1 MTPSNAPKS
10 TKLRGR
16 LLMEEP
22 LLNKGTAFNSDER
35 TELGLRGLLPP
46 YVTTLEEQIARLYGE
61 FCAKGTDLEKHTFLR
76 NVQDENETLFYALL
90 LRHIQEMT
98 PIVYTP
104 TVGEACQNFGKIF
117 RRPRGLYFSYP
128 NKDRI
133 DEIFD
138 NVREDVDVIV
148 VTDGG
153 RILGLGDQGA
163 GGMGI
168 PIGKLSLYSLC
179 GGIDPARTL
188 PILLDV
194 GTNNEERL
202 ADPRYLGWRNQR
214 ITGKEYDDFVEC
226 FVRAAIR
233 RFPKVLLQWEDF
245 SSDKAEVLRS
255 RYENR
260 LCSFNDD
267 IQGTAASTVGTL
279 LSAVSVS
286 REPLETQVFV
296 MMGAGSAGFGNYS
309 LLVRCLI
316 SKGLT
321 EVEARARIFVVDS
334 RGLLHDGREN
344 MTGLKAHMLQPRASL
359 SDWDIDVDQK
369 HAALDVVRNAR
380 PTAIIG
386 ATGQPNTFTK
396 EIVTLMAGRTERP
409 IFMPLSNP
417 TSKSE
422 ATPADLLEWTA
433 GKALI
438 ATGSPFDPVHSGGR
452 LHTISQ
458 ANNVY
463 IFPAVGL
470 GVLAANAV
478 RVTEGMFLAAA
489 LTLGEA
495 SPAKADP
502 DAPLLPPLNE
512 IRSLAKKIALAVA
525 KQARDEGIA
534 DRVSDAE
541 LEARIEER
549 MWEPVYRP
557 LLAD

>member
-1 MTPSNAPKS
+1 
-10 TKLRGR
+10 
-16 LLMEEP
+16 MEEP
-22 LLNKGTAFNSDER
+22 LLNKGTAFSPEER
-35 TELGLRGLLPP
+35 TALRLRGLLPP
-46 YVTTLEEQIARLYGE
+46 YVTTIDEQIARLYGE
-61 FCAKGTDLEKHTFLR
+61 FAAKGTDLEKHTFLR

-90 LRHIQEMT
+90 LRHIREMT

-104 TVGEACQNFGKIF
+104 TVGEACQKFGKIF

-128 NKDRI
+128 NQDRI

-138 NVREDVDVIV
+138 NIVEDIDVIV

-194 GTNNEERL
+194 GTNNQERL
-202 ADPRYLGWRNQR
+202 TDSRYLGWRHER
-214 ITGKEYDDFVEC
+214 ITGDDYDQFVER
-226 FVRAAIR
+226 FVRGAIK

-245 SSDKAEVLRS
+245 ASDKADVLLR
-255 RYENR
+255 RYQNR
-260 LCSFNDD
+260 LCTFNDD

-279 LSAVSVS
+279 LSAVTVTG
-286 REPLETQVFV
+286 EPLEEQTFV
-296 MMGAGSAGFGNYS
+296 MLGAGSAGYGNYG
-309 LLVRCLI
+309 LLVRCLV

-321 EVEARARIFVVDS
+321 EAQAKARIFVVDS
-334 RGLLHDGREN
+334 QGLLHDGRSGL
-344 MTGLKAHMLQPRASL
+344 TGLKLHMLQPLRDL
-359 SDWDIDVDQK
+359 GDWDFDLNGK
-369 HAALDVVRNAR
+369 HTALEVVRNAR

-386 ATGQPNTFTK
+386 ATGQPGAFTK
-396 EIVTLMAGRTERP
+396 EIVQLMTQFAERP

-422 ATPADLLEWTA
+422 AKPIDLLNWTG

-438 ATGSPFDPVHSGGR
+438 ATGSPFDPVECNGR
-452 LHTISQ
+452 IHVISQ

-470 GVLAANAV
+470 GVLAVHAV

-489 LTLGEA
+489 QTLGEA
-495 SPAKADP
+495 SPAKSDRE
-502 DAPLLPPLNE
+502 APLLPPLNQ
-512 IRSLAKKIALAVA
+512 IRALAKKIALAVA
-525 KQARDEGIA
+525 KQARDEGLA
-534 DRVSDAE
+534 DRISDDE
-541 LEARIEER
+541 IEERIERR
-549 MWEPVYRP
+549 MWEPVYQTLHAQPR
-557 LLAD
+557 

>member
-1 MTPSNAPKS
+1 MTPSNAPKF

-35 TELGLRGLLPP
+35 TDLGLRGLLPP

-61 FCAKGTDLEKHTFLR
+61 FSAKGTDLEKHTFLR

-90 LRHIQEMT
+90 LRHISEMT

-128 NKDRI
+128 NKERI

-138 NVREDVDVIV
+138 NVHEDVDVIV

-202 ADPRYLGWRNQR
+202 ADPRYLGWRNHR
-214 ITGKEYDDFVEC
+214 ITGTEYDDFVEC

-279 LSAVSVS
+279 LSAVSVT
-286 REPLETQVFV
+286 REPLEDQIFV
-296 MMGAGSAGFGNYS
+296 MLGAGSAGFGNYS
-309 LLVRCLI
+309 LLVRCLV

-321 EVEARARIFVVDS
+321 ELEARARIFVVDS
-334 RGLLHDGREN
+334 KGLLHDGREN
-344 MTGLKAHMLQPRASL
+344 MTGLKAHMLQPRANL
-359 SDWDIDVDQK
+359 SSWDFDVDQK
-369 HAALDVVRNAR
+369 HSALDVVRNAH

-396 EIVTLMAGRTERP
+396 EIVTLMAKQTERP

-417 TSKSE
+417 TSKAE

-438 ATGSPFDPVHSGGR
+438 ATGSPFDPVQSGGR

-463 IFPAVGL
+463 IFPAIGL
-470 GVLAANAV
+470 GVLSANAV

-512 IRSLAKKIALAVA
+512 IRNLTKTIALAVA
-525 KQARDEGIA
+525 KQARDEGLA

-541 LEARIEER
+541 LKARIDDR
-549 MWEPVYRP
+549 MWEPVYQP
-557 LLAD
+557 LGAC